1 MQNQKMLVKMRT
13 LDQVSSDEVLLRIS
27 QQPVG
32 HLLWLSGN
40 PEQYNEVN
48 HSGHICS

>member
-1 MQNQKMLVKMRT
+1 MQNQKTLGKMQT
-13 LDQVSSDEVLLRIS
+13 LDQVSSDAVSLVIS

-40 PEQYNEVN
+40 PEQYNEVT